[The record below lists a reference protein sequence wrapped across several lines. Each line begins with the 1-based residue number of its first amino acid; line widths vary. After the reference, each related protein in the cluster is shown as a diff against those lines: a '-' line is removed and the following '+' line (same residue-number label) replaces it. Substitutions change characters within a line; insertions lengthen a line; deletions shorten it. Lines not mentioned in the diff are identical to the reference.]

1 MAVAGAVTAA
11 PGPGA
16 GVSRGDD
23 ARAILVLAATVP
35 LGIAAEWAFSRTG
48 APLPAL
54 LRDLAVGWAF
64 VAAGLVAWRRQS
76 DGRTGTLMVA
86 EGVAWFIANFQGS
99 GVPALFAVAVWLGAL
114 NEAILVHLV
123 LAFPSGRLRSRPERL
138 LVVGFYALALAGGLA
153 FVLVDG
159 TPYDPYRCQGCTAG
173 VPLPAAGGE
182 LGRLASHTGD
192 ALGTLLGLAVV
203 VLVVRRWARSS
214 GPGRRALAPVW
225 LSLGACALLIGQH
238 AWEASPVEPPAA
250 AAAVVVWVTDIL
262 ELAVPLGFLAVV
274 LRMRMARAA
283 VGELVLDLGPDLSP
297 AVLGAAL
304 RRALGDPSLE
314 LGVWH
319 ESTGEYRDAAGRPVA
334 PGATRDARAATRIDD
349 GGRPVAVVL
358 HDRALDGDPRLL
370 DAVAAAARLSA
381 EPQRLAARIAESA
394 DAARRRLERDLHDGA
409 QQRLVLVALTL
420 GSARQ
425 QLCGLPDEAGLDA
438 TLARAAEELSAGLGE
453 LRDLARGI
461 HPAVL
466 TERGLR
472 AAVVSLAAGMPIP
485 VDVAFTGGP
494 WPAAVEAT
502 AYFVVSEALTN
513 VARHARATSARV
525 TVEPAGGR
533 LVVEV
538 ADDGAG
544 AADPGRG
551 SGLRGIGDRLAAAG
565 GALSVESP
573 AGAGTRIHAELPC
586 A

>member
-1 MAVAGAVTAA
+1 
-11 PGPGA
+11 
-16 GVSRGDD
+16 VSRADD
-23 ARAILVLAATVP
+23 ARAILVLAVTIP

-64 VAAGLVAWRRQS
+64 VAAGLVAWRGPGGR
-76 DGRTGTLMVA
+76 RTGTLMVA
-86 EGVAWFIANFQGS
+86 EGISWFITNFQGS
-99 GVPALFAVAVWLGAL
+99 GVPAFFVVAVWLGAL

-123 LAFPSGRLRSRPERL
+123 LAFPSGRLASRPERL
-138 LVVGFYALALAGGLA
+138 LVAAFYVIALAGGLA
-153 FVLVDG
+153 FVFVNG

-173 VPLPAAGGE
+173 VPVSAAGDRVGVV
-182 LGRLASHTGD
+182 ASHAGD

-225 LSLGACALLIGQH
+225 LSLGACALLVGQH

-250 AAAVVVWVTDIL
+250 LAAVVVWLTDVL

-274 LRMRMARAA
+274 LRMRLARAA

-297 AVLGAAL
+297 PALEAAL
-304 RRALGDPSLE
+304 RSTLGDPSLE
-314 LGVWH
+314 LGLWH
-319 ESTGEYRDAAGRPVA
+319 ERSRGYRDAAGRPIA
-334 PGATRDARAATRIDD
+334 LGDPEGPRAATRIDD
-349 GGRPVAVVL
+349 DGRPLAVVL
-358 HDRALDGDPRLL
+358 HDRALAGDPRLL
-370 DAVAAAARLSA
+370 DAVAAAARLST
-381 EPQRLAARIAESA
+381 EPQRLAARIAASA
-394 DAARRRLERDLHDGA
+394 DTARRRLERDLHDGA
-409 QQRLVLVALTL
+409 QQRLVLLALTL

-425 QLCGLPDEAGLDA
+425 QLGGRPDDAGLQA
-438 TLARAAEELSAGLGE
+438 TLARAAEELSMGLDE

-472 AAVVSLAAGMPIP
+472 AAVESLAASMPIP
-485 VDVAFTGGP
+485 IHVAVAGGP
-494 WPAAVEAT
+494 WPPAVEAN

-513 VARHARATSARV
+513 VARHARAASARI

-544 AADPGRG
+544 GADPARG
-551 SGLRGIGDRLAAAG
+551 SGLRGIGDRLAAVG
-565 GALSVESP
+565 GTLSVESP

-586 A
+586 G